1 MKKNLIAVVILLIS
15 LMLWPSSGFGEDKRF
30 GDDKTEEVPAT
41 LEEVQ
46 KSEHSEHN
54 DELFSN
60 NMPSIGGM
68 VRSFA
73 IVIGL
78 IVLFFIFLK
87 WRYGTSRGLKGGKK
101 YIQVL
106 EHSVLG
112 PKRYL
117 YLVKVLDKLLV
128 VGSTNDGL
136 SLLCEMDEAERKEL
150 LDKPVETKEG
160 FSSFLNK
167 ISRNKK
173 IDG

>member
-1 MKKNLIAVVILLIS
+1 MQKVLIAIAILLIS
-15 LMLWPSSGFGEDKRF
+15 PVLWPNLNF
-30 GDDKTEEVPAT
+30 GDDKTGEVPTTLEEAPVA

-46 KSEHSEHN
+46 KSEHS
-54 DELFSN
+54 DDFLSDG
-60 NMPSIGGM
+60 MPSISGL

-78 IVLFFIFLK
+78 ILVFFIFLK
-87 WRYGTSRGLKGGKK
+87 WRYGTSRGVKGGKK

-106 EHSVLG
+106 EHSMLG

-136 SLLCEMDEAERKEL
+136 SLLCEMNETEKKEL
-150 LDKPVETKEG
+150 LDKPIETREG
-160 FSSFLNK
+160 FSSFLKK
-167 ISRNKK
+167 ISRNKN
-173 IDG
+173 IGG

>member
-1 MKKNLIAVVILLIS
+1 MQKILITTVILLVS
-15 LMLWPSSGFGEDKRF
+15 LMLWPNLGF
-30 GDDKTEEVPAT
+30 GDDKTEEAPVT

-46 KSEHSEHN
+46 ESGYREG
-54 DELFSN
+54 LFSN
-60 NMPSIGGM
+60 DMPSIGGL

-78 IVLFFIFLK
+78 ILIFFVFLR
-87 WRYGTSRGLKGGKK
+87 WRYGTSRGLKGGKR

-106 EHSVLG
+106 EHSMLG

-128 VGSTNDGL
+128 VGTTNDGM
-136 SLLCEMDEAERKEL
+136 SLLCEMDETEKKEL
-150 LDKPVETKEG
+150 LDKPVETSEG
-160 FSSFLNK
+160 FSSFLKK

-173 IDG
+173 I

>member
-1 MKKNLIAVVILLIS
+1 MQKTVIAAVILLIS
-15 LMLWPSSGFGEDKRF
+15 LVLCPNLCFGADQA
-30 GDDKTEEVPAT
+30 EEAPVGI
-41 LEEVQ
+41 EEVQ
-46 KSEHSEHN
+46 QSEHSDDMFDN
-54 DELFSN
+54 D
-60 NMPSIGGM
+60 MPSISGM

-78 IVLFFIFLK
+78 ILIFFIFLK

-112 PKRYL
+112 PKRCL

-128 VGSTNDGL
+128 VGSANDGL
-136 SLLCEMDEAERKEL
+136 SLLCEMDEAGRKEL
-150 LDKPVETKEG
+150 LDKPIETKEG
-160 FSSFLNK
+160 FSGLLNK

-173 IDG
+173 IDE